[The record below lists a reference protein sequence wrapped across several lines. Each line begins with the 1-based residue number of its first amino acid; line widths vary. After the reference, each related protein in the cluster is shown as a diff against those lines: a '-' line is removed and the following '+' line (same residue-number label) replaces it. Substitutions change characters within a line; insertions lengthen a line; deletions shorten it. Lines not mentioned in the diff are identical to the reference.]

1 MKNYNIEDLADY
13 LKLYEGISP
22 DKVESQ
28 SMELDQIND
37 NIAYLEDFKGKV
49 EAKIEEL
56 VNLSSLRLQNVK
68 MLRKIPKKQDKIA
81 C

>member
-22 DKVESQ
+22 NKVESQ
-28 SMELDQIND
+28 SMDLDQIND

-56 VNLSSLRLQNVK
+56 VNLRSLRLQNVK

>member
-56 VNLSSLRLQNVK
+56 VNLRSLRLQNVK

>member
-22 DKVESQ
+22 NKVESQ
-28 SMELDQIND
+28 SMDLDQIND

-56 VNLSSLRLQNVK
+56 VNLRSLRLHNVK

>member
-28 SMELDQIND
+28 SMDLDQIND

-56 VNLSSLRLQNVK
+56 VNLRSLRLQNVK

>member
-1 MKNYNIEDLADY
+1 MKNYNIEDLTDY

-22 DKVESQ
+22 NKVESQ
-28 SMELDQIND
+28 SMDLDQIND

-56 VNLSSLRLQNVK
+56 VNLRSLRLQNVK

>member
-22 DKVESQ
+22 NKVESQ
-28 SMELDQIND
+28 SMDLDQIND

-49 EAKIEEL
+49 DAKIEEL
-56 VNLSSLRLQNVK
+56 VNLRSLRLQNVK

>member
-22 DKVESQ
+22 NKVESQ
-28 SMELDQIND
+28 SMDLDQIND

-56 VNLSSLRLQNVK
+56 VNLRSLRLQNVK
-68 MLRKIPKKQDKIA
+68 MLRKIPKKQDKIS